1 MTIFLVA
8 LISAFIGYW
17 VGFKMGALILLA
29 RINKVT
35 NEIQMALDDLKMD
48 LNQWTEDDL

>member
-29 RINKVT
+29 RMNRVT
-35 NEIQMALDDLKMD
+35 QEIQMVLDNLKTDLT
-48 LNQWTEDDL
+48 QWTEDDL